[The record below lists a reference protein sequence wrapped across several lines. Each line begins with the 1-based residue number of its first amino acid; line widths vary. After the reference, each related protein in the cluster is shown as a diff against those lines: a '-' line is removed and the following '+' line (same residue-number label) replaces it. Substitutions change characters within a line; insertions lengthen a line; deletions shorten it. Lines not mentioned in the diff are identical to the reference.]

1 MFSHLY
7 PFKIFLFSLI
17 TNIQSFHFRSDYSLS
32 VFAEVLMFTG
42 LGNPINSNAYFE
54 NVSYLLPTKKFFF
67 TNMYQKNFILLHCS
81 SLSFSYGNEKNFTV
95 TFIFFFFQNHQ
106 KRSYQLMAPI
116 ASAPDQQISVAVSF
130 WTQLSVCSETS
141 APWRVKEL
149 SLIFCLSSFSWQ
161 GWKWWLPKSF
171 RVELQVSQPSW

>member
-17 TNIQSFHFRSDYSLS
+17 TNIQSFHFIRLFTQCI
-32 VFAEVLMFTG
+32 FAEVLMFTG

-54 NVSYLLPTKKFFF
+54 NVSYLLPTKKFF
-67 TNMYQKNFILLHCS
+67 YKHVPEELHS
-81 SLSFSYGNEKNFTV
+81 IALQAFLFLMEMRKLYSHFH
-95 TFIFFFFQNHQ
+95 FFFFSKSPGNG
-106 KRSYQLMAPI
+106 SYQLMAPI

-141 APWRVKEL
+141 AP
-149 SLIFCLSSFSWQ
+149 
-161 GWKWWLPKSF
+161 
-171 RVELQVSQPSW
+171 